1 MSAKRRKWNIGNAF
15 AVPTCDGRY
24 LAGQIIGREENV
36 LNSVTI
42 ALFDEVRGSAE
53 EIGFADLG
61 ESQLFSTLFA
71 TRDLLD
77 SGRWKIVGDRPVV
90 LPKKLFPFEH
100 RRASG
105 FVGAKVIGSAIIN
118 EFVNAYLGL
127 VPWDD
132 WKDPTYLDKL
142 LISPSKRPSTI
153 LLKSRE

>member
-1 MSAKRRKWNIGNAF
+1 MAAKRQKWKIGSVF
-15 AVPTCDGRY
+15 AVPTSDGRY
-24 LAGQIIGREENV
+24 LAGQIMGREEEV

-53 EIGFADLG
+53 EIGSADLS
-61 ESQLFSTLFA
+61 ESHLFSMLFA

-77 SGRWKIVGDRPVV
+77 SGHWKIVGDRPVL
-90 LPKKLFPFEH
+90 LPKRLFPFEH
-100 RRASG
+100 TRASG

-142 LISPSKRPSTI
+142 LISPSKKPSTI
-153 LLKSRE
+153 LLKSPQ

>member
-1 MSAKRRKWNIGNAF
+1 MGAKKKKWNIGNLF
-15 AVPTCDGRY
+15 AVPTSDGRY
-24 LAGQIIGREENV
+24 LAGQIIGREEDV

-53 EIGFADLG
+53 EIGSADLG
-61 ESQLFSTLFA
+61 ESRLFSAVFA
-71 TRDLLD
+71 TRDLVD
-77 SGRWKIVGDRPVV
+77 SGRWKIVGDRPVA

-100 RRASG
+100 ARASG

-132 WKDPTYLDKL
+132 WKDPAYLDKL
-142 LISPSKRPSTI
+142 LISPTKKPSTI
-153 LLKSRE
+153 LLK